1 MKLTNAEILNAK
13 APLTE
18 LIGQQFPVKVSLAL
32 VKLVQ
37 KLNEFLIPIEQVRDG
52 LVKMYGKPD
61 PKNPNQILI
70 KPGDEGWA
78 KFTAEFAELISQEV
92 EVVFQKVTLP
102 DTLEISPAVLIALE
116 KFVKTN

>member
-1 MKLTNAEILNAK
+1 MKLTNMEILNAK

-18 LIGQQFPVKVSLAL
+18 LVKQQFPVKTSLAL

-52 LVKMYGKPD
+52 LIKTYGQPD
-61 PKNPNQILI
+61 PKNQNQISI
-70 KPGDEGWA
+70 QQGDEGWV
-78 KFTAEFAELISQEV
+78 KFSEEFTELISQEV

-102 DTLEISPAVLIALE
+102 DTLEISPAILMALE
-116 KFVKTN
+116 KFIEM

>member
-13 APLTE
+13 APLEE
-18 LIGQQFPVKVSLAL
+18 LVKQQFPVKTSLAL

-52 LVKMYGKPD
+52 LVKMYGNPD
-61 PKNPNQILI
+61 PKNPNQILVQ
-70 KPGDEGWA
+70 PGDEGWV
-78 KFTAEFAELISQEV
+78 KFTEEFAELISQEV
-92 EVVFQKVTLP
+92 EVVFTKVTLP

-116 KFVKTN
+116 KFVKI